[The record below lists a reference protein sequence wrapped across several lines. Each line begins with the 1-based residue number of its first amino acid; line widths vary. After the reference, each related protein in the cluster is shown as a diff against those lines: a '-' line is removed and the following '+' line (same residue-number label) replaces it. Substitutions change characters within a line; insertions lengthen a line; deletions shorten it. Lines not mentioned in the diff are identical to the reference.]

1 MREMKNSG
9 VEWIGEIPVDWDT
22 IKIKQLPDRSIEN
35 SFVDGDWI
43 ESPDISDEGIRYL
56 TTGNIGDGKYKK
68 QGNGFVTLEVFQ
80 NLNCKYAYPGD
91 LVISRL
97 NAPYGRSCILPD
109 DYSEYVLAVDNVIL
123 RTNNDKKYICYIT
136 QCDGYQKSVEDNAKG
151 TTMKRISRTNLGN
164 VLLPFPPLSEQH
176 RIADFLDEK
185 CAKIDAVIEKQKQ
198 VIEKLKEYKLSVI
211 TEAVTKGLD
220 PTVPMKDS
228 GVEWIGEIPENWE
241 IKKLKYATTIMRGRF
256 NHRPRNDPD
265 YYDGQY
271 PFVQTGDVARAKKYI
286 TDYSQTLNDL
296 GYSVSKEFPSGSIVM
311 TIAANVAD
319 VAILNFNACFPDSVV
334 GFVPNNVESM
344 YLYYVLKAM
353 KQQLLR
359 NAIISTQLNLNIEII
374 KEEFI
379 PVPSKE
385 EQRIILERLDRK
397 NEEIDLTIAKKQAII
412 EKLIEYKKSLIYEVV
427 TGKREV

>member
-9 VEWIGEIPVDWDT
+9 VEWIGEIPADWYVTTYRRIFSRRKEYDDKDKQVLSLT
-22 IKIKQLPDRSIEN
+22 IQGVKEKNDSYGKMAED
-35 SFVDGDWI
+35 F
-43 ESPDISDEGIRYL
+43 
-56 TTGNIGDGKYKK
+56 TGHQIVKK
-68 QGNGFVTLEVFQ
+68 
-80 NLNCKYAYPGD
+80 GD
-91 LVISRL
+91 LVFTPRDFDATPILSGI
-97 NAPYGRSCILPD
+97 AP
-109 DYSEYVLAVDNVIL
+109 
-123 RTNNDKKYICYIT
+123 
-136 QCDGYQKSVEDNAKG
+136 CDGCISNLYFILYPHNIESVYAPFYNYFMWGVKWGGDIW
-151 TTMKRISRTNLGN
+151 KRLSYGMRFSYNFQQFGSLPT
-164 VLLPFPPLSEQH
+164 VLPPISEQH

-228 GVEWIGEIPENWE
+228 GIEWIGEIPKNWE

-271 PFVQTGDVARAKKYI
+271 PFVQTGDVARAKKHI

-334 GFVPNNVESM
+334 GFVPKNVESM

-385 EQRIILERLDRK
+385 EQLIILETLEKK
-397 NEEIDLTIAKKQAII
+397 NAEIDLTIDKKQSII
-412 EKLIEYKKSLIYEVV
+412 EKLTEYKKSLIYEVV